1 MTELTTDIATLAA
14 PGYFLRKR
22 RIKLG
27 WSIEKIAYTLHLSTA
42 QIEAIENDDFTYF
55 SSTTYLLGY
64 WRSYARLLEID
75 IDQSIEL
82 HRQQLQNSH
91 SSIKVEKNHQRTHR
105 DQEKNRKVSAI
116 VFCLL
121 SAIFLGGIWLWQNPE
136 DNPLSQ
142 WVDNLSNR
150 QLVRL
155 NLQKE
160 QSGTMESQEIAVP
173 SQPSVPVEQPE
184 TVLPEPNFTE
194 EHPSRPATEQ
204 AQSTQPNAVVA
215 TPGSD
220 RSAETQSDPV
230 TVEETVAAVSR
241 LDSVTTDEQA
251 VTVAQETIV
260 REDSQPSP
268 DEPESTVVEQQA
280 TIEPVTVT
288 NTPVPIV
295 ELATTASATGDSAVS
310 NGQQEIPDTFPN
322 TVQPVVDV
330 TVSADV
336 VSPSVTVSQAPSGD
350 APLVPETGGPAFA
363 ESEEGVVGSVL
374 SPNQIELVVDRETW
388 IDVRDV
394 TGEKLVYR
402 TVKKGQVL
410 KLTGVPPF
418 YVFIGT
424 ASGVAVNYLGEPVQ
438 FTTHSS
444 GLFARFRV
452 GEVQQ

>member
-14 PGYFLRKR
+14 PGYLLRKR
-22 RIKLG
+22 RIELG

-42 QIEAIENDDFTYF
+42 QIEAIENDDFGYF
-55 SSTTYLLGY
+55 PSITYLLGY
-64 WRSYARLLEID
+64 WRNYSKLLEID
-75 IDQSIEL
+75 IDQSIDL

-91 SSIKVEKNHQRTHR
+91 SSIKVEKNHQKKYR

-116 VFCLL
+116 IFCLL
-121 SAIFLGGIWLWQNPE
+121 SAIFLAGIWLWQNPE

-160 QSGTMESQEIAVP
+160 QSGTIESQEIAVP

-194 EHPSRPATEQ
+194 EHQSRPATEH
-204 AQSTQPNAVVA
+204 AQPTQPDAVVA
-215 TPGSD
+215 TPEPDLPAG
-220 RSAETQSDPV
+220 TQSDRV
-230 TVEETVAAVSR
+230 TVEETVAAVPR
-241 LDSVTTDEQA
+241 LESVVTDEQ
-251 VTVAQETIV
+251 TEIVAEETIV
-260 REDSQPSP
+260 REDSRPSP
-268 DEPESTVVEQQA
+268 DEPEFTVLEQQA
-280 TIEPVTVT
+280 TTEPVTVT
-288 NTPVPIV
+288 NTPISVV
-295 ELATTASATGDSAVS
+295 EPGTTVSTAGDSAVS
-310 NGQQEIPDTFPN
+310 NGQEETPDTFLN
-322 TVQPVVDV
+322 TVPVVDV
-330 TVSADV
+330 PAVSADV
-336 VSPSVTVSQAPSGD
+336 APSPVTVSLAPPGD
-350 APLVPETGGPAFA
+350 APLAPETGGPAFPEA
-363 ESEEGVVGSVL
+363 EDVFVEPAL
-374 SPNQIELVVDRETW
+374 SPNQIELVVDQETW

-410 KLTGVPPF
+410 TLTGVPPF

-424 ASGVAVNYLGEPVQ
+424 ATGVAVNYLGEPVQ

>member
-42 QIEAIENDDFTYF
+42 QIEAIENDDFAYF

-64 WRSYARLLEID
+64 WRSYSRLLEID

-121 SAIFLGGIWLWQNPE
+121 SAIFLAGIWLWQNPE

-194 EHPSRPATEQ
+194 EPPSPPATEH
-204 AQSTQPNAVVA
+204 AQSNAVVA
-215 TPGSD
+215 TPESD
-220 RSAETQSDPV
+220 RPAETQSDRV

-241 LDSVTTDEQA
+241 LESVTTDEQA

-260 REDSQPSP
+260 EDSQPSP
-268 DEPESTVVEQQA
+268 DEPESTVVEQLA
-280 TIEPVTVT
+280 TIEPVTAT
-288 NTPVPIV
+288 NTPVPVV
-295 ELATTASATGDSAVS
+295 ESGSTASATDDSAVL
-310 NGQQEIPDTFPN
+310 NGQQETPDTLPN
-322 TVQPVVDV
+322 TVPPVVDAL

-336 VSPSVTVSQAPSGD
+336 VSPSVTISQAPSGD

-363 ESEEGVVGSVL
+363 ESGEGFVESAL

-402 TVKKGQVL
+402 TVNKGQVL